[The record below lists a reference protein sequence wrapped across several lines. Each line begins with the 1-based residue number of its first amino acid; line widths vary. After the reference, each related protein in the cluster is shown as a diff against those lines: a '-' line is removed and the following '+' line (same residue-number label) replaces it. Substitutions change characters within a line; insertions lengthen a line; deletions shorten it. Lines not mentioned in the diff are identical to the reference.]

1 MTVHAVWVIDASGI
15 PLFHKAYS
23 PLEFDPTLFSSFFS
37 AIVHF
42 QSELMGRQ
50 LQDIAFENL
59 SFNYIVE
66 AGLVF
71 LVCVAKDA
79 QYSNLLSSLR
89 DIFNK
94 HFEKN
99 MIVLSMPLRGSP
111 EAREILRVF
120 ELDVD
125 ILVGF
130 EPQKEPLPVRVTSL
144 ERLLYKDS
152 PIRKD
157 LERRFGVDAI
167 FVILLSDGKHTAG
180 KIAEVLHLS
189 LTRLEEILGYAEER
203 GHIKIA
209 FTHHVDTSDTELLT
223 RKGYDN
229 PPGSKERRGSSG

>member
-1 MTVHAVWVIDASGI
+1 MLNNTLDSFERGIQSMTVHAIWVIDASGI

-59 SFNYIVE
+59 SFTYVVD

-71 LVCVAKDA
+71 LACVKKDF
-79 QYSNLLSSLR
+79 QYSNLLSALR
-89 DIFNK
+89 DLFYR
-94 HFEKN
+94 HFQEN
-99 MIVLSMPLRGSP
+99 LILLSMPLRGSP
-111 EAREILRVF
+111 EARTLLRRF
-120 ELDVD
+120 EHDVD
-125 ILVGF
+125 SLVGF

-144 ERLLYKDS
+144 ERLLYKES

-157 LERRFGVDAI
+157 LEERFGVDGI

-180 KIAEVLHLS
+180 KIGEVLHLS
-189 LTRLEEILGYAEER
+189 LARLEKILSYAEER
-203 GHIKIA
+203 GYLKVA
-209 FTHHVDTSDTELLT
+209 FTHQVGTSSTELLT
-223 RKGYDN
+223 PKG
-229 PPGSKERRGSSG
+229 

>member
-59 SFNYIVE
+59 SFTYVVD

-71 LVCVAKDA
+71 LACVKKDF
-79 QYSNLLSSLR
+79 QYSNLLSALR
-89 DIFNK
+89 DLFYR
-94 HFEKN
+94 HFREN
-99 MIVLSMPLRGSP
+99 LILLSMPLRGSP
-111 EAREILRVF
+111 EARTLLRRF
-120 ELDVD
+120 EQDVD
-125 ILVGF
+125 VLVGF

-144 ERLLYKDS
+144 ERLLYEES

-157 LERRFGVDAI
+157 IEERFGVDGI

-180 KIAEVLHLS
+180 KIAEALKIS
-189 LTRLEEILGYAEER
+189 LTRLEEILQYAGER
-203 GHIKIA
+203 GYVKVA
-209 FTHHVDTSDTELLT
+209 FTHQVDASSAKLLT
-223 RKGYDN
+223 
-229 PPGSKERRGSSG
+229 SKS